1 MSQRHRNN
9 KRAQD
14 EARDALSEASL
25 HQEDPG
31 LMAPPEGPEN
41 KQGLKNEL
49 WTRIIRVGVDEPGA
63 TRLHPI
69 LPDMVA
75 FREHPPDAVRP
86 GKKPWSLLF
95 DNEACKKKY
104 KGKTLEQVVLKEQK
118 ILELAQL
125 ITDLREGLRG
135 AAAAVASTQSQRP
148 LHEEEDLEQLAARV
162 SRHHYPLKGRQR
174 RRRTQ
179 EGLQDV
185 CPGLRRRR
193 RRQQRLTLDEKIA
206 IAHRVIVSCESQM
219 DLAQEFRVSGAV
231 VSALI
236 TKLRRR
242 PELLADAISEA
253 HEKQHLDLR
262 LAEFIEAQLRQGVQI
277 RTVKQVRDDYEAAT
291 MIEYK
296 EHQVRKV
303 MKEQLGLS
311 YKSIVRLAPK
321 TNSIENLIC
330 RQQSALVF
338 LKLYKTKRRFIDID
352 ETWLDSVRYQ
362 RRCWQ
367 PRGGAPGEKQLVISP
382 RISLIAGIDSLG
394 EVFVSLLQANND
406 TETMEIFL
414 TQLVETLDG
423 EDKHWRKDTVIIWDN
438 ATYHTS
444 NGTKSLLETLKIPL
458 LQLGP
463 YSYDMA
469 PAELL
474 FARLKGGDLTPGQ
487 VAVGKKVSAPSHS
500 HPCRTLP
507 M

>member
-75 FREHPPDAVRP
+75 FREHPPDAVKP

-185 CPGLRRRR
+185 CPGL
-193 RRQQRLTLDEKIA
+193 
-206 IAHRVIVSCESQM
+206 
-219 DLAQEFRVSGAV
+219 
-231 VSALI
+231 
-236 TKLRRR
+236 
-242 PELLADAISEA
+242 
-253 HEKQHLDLR
+253 
-262 LAEFIEAQLRQGVQI
+262 
-277 RTVKQVRDDYEAAT
+277 
-291 MIEYK
+291 
-296 EHQVRKV
+296 
-303 MKEQLGLS
+303 
-311 YKSIVRLAPK
+311 
-321 TNSIENLIC
+321 
-330 RQQSALVF
+330 
-338 LKLYKTKRRFIDID
+338 
-352 ETWLDSVRYQ
+352 
-362 RRCWQ
+362 
-367 PRGGAPGEKQLVISP
+367 
-382 RISLIAGIDSLG
+382 
-394 EVFVSLLQANND
+394 
-406 TETMEIFL
+406 
-414 TQLVETLDG
+414 
-423 EDKHWRKDTVIIWDN
+423 
-438 ATYHTS
+438 
-444 NGTKSLLETLKIPL
+444 
-458 LQLGP
+458 
-463 YSYDMA
+463 
-469 PAELL
+469 
-474 FARLKGGDLTPGQ
+474 
-487 VAVGKKVSAPSHS
+487 
-500 HPCRTLP
+500 
-507 M
+507 